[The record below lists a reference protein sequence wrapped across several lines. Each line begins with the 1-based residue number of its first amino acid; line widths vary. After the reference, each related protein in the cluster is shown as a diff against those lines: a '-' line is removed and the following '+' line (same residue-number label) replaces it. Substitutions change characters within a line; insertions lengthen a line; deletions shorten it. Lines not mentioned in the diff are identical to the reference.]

1 MFLLNA
7 FSHLHKRTLLSVLTS
22 LHRELPCVKL
32 FLLVGISVLCMC
44 KSCRVEEFV
53 QSVGHEHS
61 VLYHLGDMLK
71 KFKNPTVQR
80 YCYRTFS
87 QKMLCVFYSKLRT
100 VTCNNSKSI
109 LKKLAGL
116 KNFDQGPHVARGS
129 VVVPRCLKITMAALH
144 PSLGSSDLDFH
155 APLMQFPIRY
165 MKHVSKL
172 QHFNEM

>member
-1 MFLLNA
+1 MYWRLYIESCLVLSCFYLLAFLFCACARVIAL
-7 FSHLHKRTLLSVLTS
+7 
-22 LHRELPCVKL
+22 VKL
-32 FLLVGISVLCMC
+32 YSRWGTNTLCLC
-44 KSCRVEEFV
+44 
-53 QSVGHEHS
+53 
-61 VLYHLGDMLK
+61 HLGDMLK